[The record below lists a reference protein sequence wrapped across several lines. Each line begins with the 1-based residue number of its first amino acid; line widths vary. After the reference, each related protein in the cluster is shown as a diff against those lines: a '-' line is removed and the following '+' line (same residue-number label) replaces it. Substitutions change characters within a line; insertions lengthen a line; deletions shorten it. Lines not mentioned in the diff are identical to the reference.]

1 MASSSRRVVPTLEAL
16 LGTTNI
22 KPREWHHIDPEIWE
36 DNVEA
41 PDDEVGI
48 TTATTYIARAIAD
61 YTDRPTA
68 DEELFWEFR
77 QDFEGWTEAMFLRAQ
92 PIYTKEL
99 KRILRFKGVYTGRI
113 NMAPSESLAR
123 LLRMEEY
130 LEWPQDVF
138 QSAVFDT
145 RSAAHMLQE
154 RALRQQRSEGS
165 VQSTDRR
172 LSSQAQSR
180 TQTPVRTRGR
190 DVDSRQTRDQD
201 QTHARVQGRQE
212 TVEEEQQIQDQLAKT
227 IEKAQNQPIR
237 SQPIETTESAP
248 QPAYQRVQSQQPPL
262 TYNNFDRFR
271 EYTPAYPRISM
282 DSPPS
287 PSITHRAEAIQ
298 KAMRALRKAAAE
310 HAVSNA
316 LGTRNGP
323 TTDGVLS
330 LPLQSE
336 VMVWREKNGW
346 QGPYRVIDM
355 KDHDVTVD
363 MINGPTTFRSTVV
376 KPYYRDLT
384 TAIDGADQGTGGS
397 PTTDEAIADEPPL
410 PVPPAEAT
418 QAAQPRKR
426 GRPPGSKNKP
436 KVQYL
441 SKKEEDDYA
450 LAVKLRNDG
459 VINVPGAPFE
469 ASDQKEID
477 DLVGRGV
484 FSFELFDPTLHGG
497 YRIFKS
503 RMVREVKGKTMVPYE
518 KSRLVV
524 QGYNDEGKHE
534 ILTQSPTIQRAS
546 QRLILALAPALL
558 DEGMVVELRDITQA
572 YPQAQT
578 ELFRTVLAHLP
589 KELITKYPK
598 GTIIRVI
605 KPLYGIA
612 EAGVHWFA
620 TYQGHH
626 CKELDMATSTY
637 DPCLL
642 ITNGRREAFGI
653 VGLQTDDTLA
663 IGTPAF
669 SGAEDAALQKA
680 NFRAKPKERL
690 SKEVSLEFNGCTL
703 TLRGDTILLT
713 QKGQGAKIEIIDPK
727 AANRAQKYMEQRA
740 RGAYIASICQPE
752 ASFDLSAAAQIQQP
766 KDTEY
771 VKLNRRL
778 QWQSESIQR
787 GLRYVPLDLATAKLV
802 VFTDG
807 SFANN
812 QDLSSQLGYLLI
824 LANESSRQDS
834 TFDIRGNVIH
844 WSSTKCKRVTR
855 SVLASETYGMV
866 SGVDIAIAILTTLK
880 IITGRLGLPPI
891 PLIVCTDSY
900 SLYECLVKLGT
911 TAEKRLMIDIMALR
925 QSYERREITEIRW
938 INGEDNPADAFTK
951 ATPNRALER
960 FIESNKLSIRVEGS
974 VQRPTE

>member
-113 NMAPSESLAR
+113 NMAPK
-123 LLRMEEY
+123 
-130 LEWPQDVF
+130 
-138 QSAVFDT
+138 
-145 RSAAHMLQE
+145 

-410 PVPPAEAT
+410 PVPPAEAN

-690 SKEVSLEFNGCTL
+690 SKEVSLEF
-703 TLRGDTILLT
+703 
-713 QKGQGAKIEIIDPK
+713 KGQGAKIEIIDPK

-880 IITGRLGLPPI
+880 MITGRLGLPPI